1 MKLTKYSFKAE
12 AIWIL
17 ILSLVPLALGLIV
30 FLVVRLFR

>member
-1 MKLTKYSFKAE
+1 MKLSTGSFKSG

-17 ILSLVPLALGLIV
+17 ILSLAPIALGLIV